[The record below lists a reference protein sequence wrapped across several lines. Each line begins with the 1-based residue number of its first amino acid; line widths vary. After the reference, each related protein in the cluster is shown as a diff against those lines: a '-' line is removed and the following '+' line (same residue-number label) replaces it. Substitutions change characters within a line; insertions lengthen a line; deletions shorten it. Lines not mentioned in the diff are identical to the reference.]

1 MTIQLPS
8 FNFIKVEETPVAN
21 NPLDCRNYA
30 LHSLDNDSKFVLNKV
45 IYQSSLLNSET
56 MATKIFVNLPVN
68 DLQKSIGFFTK
79 LGFTFNP
86 QFTDET
92 ATCMIIGENI
102 FAMLITKERFKE
114 FTKKEICDAT
124 RSTEVLIALDAE
136 NREKVDEMVQ
146 KAVAAGGSTYA
157 DPKDYGWMYYHSF
170 ADLDGHQWELM
181 YMDES
186 AVPAAPAK
194 ESDITT
200 TVNS

>member
-1 MTIQLPS
+1 MP
-8 FNFIKVEETPVAN
+8 
-21 NPLDCRNYA
+21 
-30 LHSLDNDSKFVLNKV
+30 
-45 IYQSSLLNSET
+45 
-56 MATKIFVNLPVN
+56 TKIFVNLPVN
-68 DLQKSIGFFTK
+68 DLQKSIEFFTN

-102 FAMLITKERFKE
+102 FAMLITRARFQE

-124 RSTEVLIALDAE
+124 RCTEVLLALDADS
-136 NREKVDEMVQ
+136 REKVDEMVQ
-146 KAVAAGGSTYA
+146 KAVAAGGTTYA

-186 AVPAAPAK
+186 AVPTAPVQ
-194 ESDITT
+194 ESELTT
-200 TVNS
+200 SANN